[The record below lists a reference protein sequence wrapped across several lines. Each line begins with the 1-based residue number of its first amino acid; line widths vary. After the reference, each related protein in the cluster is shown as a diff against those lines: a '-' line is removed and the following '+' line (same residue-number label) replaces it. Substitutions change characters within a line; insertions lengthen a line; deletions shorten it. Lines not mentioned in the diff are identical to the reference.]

1 MNKSGPFVQRLDNT
15 THQINRYPVNKCH
28 QNKPRYPLYSD
39 YPVDSVIQL
48 SNNSG
53 HKRNTRSTAR
63 DSRCKDMEIRIQ
75 TLKYIQLRSPF

>member
-15 THQINRYPVNKCH
+15 THQINRYPVNKCY

-48 SNNSG
+48 SNNFG
-53 HKRNTRSTAR
+53 QKRNTRSTAR
-63 DSRCKDMEIRIQ
+63 GSRLKDIEIRIQ
-75 TLKYIQLRSPF
+75 TLKYIQLRSPI